1 LRSIGLRDSVQ
12 TSDETVSFRR
22 LHVAAPC
29 LPSDESTLHVTVDLA
44 PPVILTA
51 PRREPDPARLAATY
65 GLSVSGARPPL
76 PEYVRQLWA
85 RRHFVVAYATS
96 RLTAMYAT
104 AKLGQAWQVMTPLL
118 NAGVYYL
125 VFGLLLG
132 TSHGIANYIP
142 YLCTGVFVFN
152 FTQSS
157 ALSGARAISDNLGL
171 IRVLQF
177 PRACL
182 PIAVTLI
189 QLQQLL
195 FSMGV
200 LGAIVLACGVPFT
213 VHWLLAVPALLLQSV
228 FNAGMALALARIGA
242 KVTDVAQLLPFLL
255 RTWMYF
261 CGIFYNLRV
270 FTAHAPHWV
279 AAVLEANP
287 GLVYLALTRYA
298 LIDTVTAQSLP
309 AHVWPLALG
318 WAVVMGAGGFVFF
331 WKAEEQYGRG

>member
-1 LRSIGLRDSVQ
+1 M
-12 TSDETVSFRR
+12 
-22 LHVAAPC
+22 
-29 LPSDESTLHVTVDLA
+29 TVDLA
-44 PPVILTA
+44 PPPLAAA
-51 PRREPDPARLAATY
+51 PHREPDPAELAAAY

-76 PEYVRQLWA
+76 ADYAQQLWA

-132 TSHGIANYIP
+132 TRHGTPNFIP

-152 FTQSS
+152 FTQTSV
-157 ALSGARAISDNLGL
+157 LSGTRAISDNLGL

-200 LGAIVLACGVPFT
+200 LAAIVLACGVPFT
-213 VHWLLAVPALLLQSV
+213 AHWILAVPALLLQSV
-228 FNAGMALALARIGA
+228 FNAGVALAVARIGA
-242 KVTDVAQLLPFLL
+242 KATDVAQLMPFVL

-261 CGIFYNLRV
+261 SGIFYNLRV

-279 AAVLEANP
+279 ATALEVNP
-287 GLVYLALTRYA
+287 GLIYLTLMRYA
-298 LIDTVTAQSLP
+298 LIDTVTSQSLP
-309 AHVWPLALG
+309 PHVWPLALG
-318 WAVVMGAGGFVFF
+318 WAVVMGVGGFVFF